1 MSEPVLTAHEVLNW
15 NEKTSNQWRKFLA
28 ANPDVLA
35 IPCDVAGTK
44 TVAEFLQHIVA
55 VELRWAER
63 IAHLPETTYEQ
74 VPYDSIDNLYAT
86 HDKAIAILKQTLAA
100 NTDWNQSIEFVTR
113 TYGPASST
121 AKTMYFHALLH
132 SIRHYAQL
140 GTLLRQNG
148 YNLNWLG
155 DYLAMGWSRLSE
167 H

>member
-1 MSEPVLTAHEVLNW
+1 MSEPVLTADEVLQW
-15 NEKTSNQWRKFLA
+15 NEKTSNNWRKFLT

-44 TVAEFLQHIVA
+44 NVAELMQHIVA

-63 IAHLPETTYEQ
+63 IARLPETTYEQ

-86 HDKAIAILKQTLAA
+86 HNKAMAILKQALAA
-100 NTDWNQSIEFVTR
+100 NFDWNQSIDFVTR
-113 TYGPASST
+113 TFGPASST

-140 GTLLRQNG
+140 GTLLRQHG
-148 YNLNWLG
+148 YKLNWLG
-155 DYLAMGWSRLSE
+155 DYLAMDIKGI
-167 H
+167 